1 MASASPK
8 DPASVF
14 ASSKSFSTV
23 EAVYEGVSDHHRHG
37 AKHSSVDHV
46 PDANASAQH
55 AGQSHADEP
64 AIPHDPSIK
73 WPRCEAGLA
82 AVPKSN
88 ILPDDWG
95 KSQSRR
101 IVGRESSF
109 PHTSTLSIGDVQ
121 RELPNAREQ
130 KKGALSKLV
139 RYKGPISK
147 KNVMQQAT
155 VNAELQVAV
164 EAGDANRVA
173 GLLRYGFEKRSVDVN
188 APLYPRRESL
198 LHLAA
203 RKNQRDICI
212 MLLDAK
218 ADLQSDEIT
227 EGRHPMHDACGHGSF
242 DVVELFLDRR
252 AHVEESTFGGLRPLH
267 FAASS
272 GSADVADLLLDRRAS
287 VNATTGSQMQ
297 PLHLASRAGHTEAV
311 RLFCRR
317 GAKVDMEASGK
328 RPLHYA
334 CLGGHFG
341 AAAALLDAQAL
352 GVSGDFHERGL
363 LVKYRHTRIEQLA
376 RAVDQLQFLR
386 DEAEEM
392 ADMGNAEEAASAFRD
407 VVADYEALG
416 LVDSALRVRR
426 DAERYGFNPDRA
438 AD

>member
-1 MASASPK
+1 MASASATPRH
-8 DPASVF
+8 PASAF
-14 ASSKSFSTV
+14 ASRIASSTV
-23 EAVYEGVSDHHRHG
+23 EAVDEGAGG
-37 AKHSSVDHV
+37 AKQPSVEQV
-46 PDANASAQH
+46 PDASKPEQRAGKSQLDESAT
-55 AGQSHADEP
+55 
-64 AIPHDPSIK
+64 PHDPSIK

-82 AVPKSN
+82 A
-88 ILPDDWG
+88 LPPSTLLPADWG
-95 KSQSRR
+95 KSHARQ
-101 IVGRESSF
+101 IVGRETAF
-109 PHTSTLSIGDVQ
+109 PHNSTLSIGDLQ
-121 RELPNAREQ
+121 KELPNAREQ

-139 RYKGPISK
+139 RYKGPAMK
-147 KNVMQQAT
+147 KNVLHQAT

-173 GLLRYGFEKRSVDVN
+173 GLLRYGIEKRRVNVN
-188 APLYPRRESL
+188 APLYPRREVL

-203 RKNQRDICI
+203 RRNQRDICI
-212 MLLDAK
+212 MLLDAN

-227 EGRHPMHDACGHGSF
+227 EGRHPMHDACDRGSF
-242 DVVELFLDRR
+242 DVVELLLDRR
-252 AHVEESTFGGLRPLH
+252 AQVEESTFAGLRPLH

-297 PLHLASRAGHTEAV
+297 PLHLASRAGHTEVV
-311 RLFCRR
+311 RLLCRR
-317 GAKVDMEASGK
+317 GAKVDAEASGK

-334 CLGGHFG
+334 CLGGHFE

-363 LVKYRHTRIEQLA
+363 LVKYRHTKIEQLA

-392 ADMGNAEEAASAFRD
+392 ADMGCVEEAANAFRD

-416 LVDSALRVRR
+416 LVDSALRARR
-426 DAERYGFNPDRA
+426 DAERYGFNSDRV